1 MPTPMLWRLLLAIC
15 LVPAIG
21 QAQHSVACPVC
32 VSMGDPF
39 QLPHPHALRIAVAT
53 RAAMD
58 RGVLPEPRAGESVAL
73 KAALL
78 RVANHQ
84 LSNRPANRAAA
95 VDLDI
100 LLVDEP
106 VLYRVELRGIVARVF
121 PLHGE
126 RHRPAQVRLVA
137 TRPVIESLARGQLTI
152 PEGIHHG
159 LIELEGAA
167 AVLSERC
174 RD

>member
-1 MPTPMLWRLLLAIC
+1 MPSTMLWRLLLAIC
-15 LVPAIG
+15 LVAAIG
-21 QAQHSVACPVC
+21 QARLSVACPVC

-39 QLPHPHALRIAVAT
+39 QLPHPHTLRIAVAT

-73 KAALL
+73 DAALL
-78 RVANHQ
+78 RVANLQ
-84 LSNRPANRAAA
+84 LSNWPADRLAA
-95 VDLDI
+95 VDMDI

-106 VLYRVELRGIVARVF
+106 ALYRVELRGIVARVF

-126 RHRPAQVRLVA
+126 RHRPAQVRLVT
-137 TRPVIESLARGQLTI
+137 TRPAIESLARGQLTI

-159 LIELEGAA
+159 LIELEGSAE
-167 AVLSERC
+167 LLERAS